1 MNEQDLQSFRERL
14 EKMRSDLVEDSEE
27 TVHEM
32 REENNLYPDPSDRA
46 TSETEHIN
54 LLRIRD
60 RERRGRSGRRKSH
73 NQRPRSL
80 GPASSL
86 RAPSAFAA
94 ATSASIGIALRP
106 RAHCA
111 STAAARAARPSGA
124 RRRPLGRGSPPS
136 TPPIVVSR
144 QPSGLVFE
152 PNLKARD
159 HDRSKRPARV
169 PHVRLRSGRGSPRAR
184 VSR

>member
-60 RERRGRSGRRKSH
+60 RERKLMSKIDEAIDRLLHR
-73 NQRPRSL
+73 
-80 GPASSL
+80 
-86 RAPSAFAA
+86 FW
-94 ATSASIGIALRP
+94 TS
-106 RAHCA
+106 
-111 STAAARAARPSGA
+111 
-124 RRRPLGRGSPPS
+124 
-136 TPPIVVSR
+136 
-144 QPSGLVFE
+144 VF
-152 PNLKARD
+152 
-159 HDRSKRPARV
+159 V
-169 PHVRLRSGRGSPRAR
+169 PCP
-184 VSR
+184 